1 MPPSTTLILAAT
13 VPRYGIGL
21 NGGLPW
27 RLAKEMKFFKQVT
40 TAQKN
45 AVVIMGRTTWDSI
58 PPKFR
63 PLPDRTNIVLT
74 SRPMPDAPQD
84 VLVAKSFDEALTKC
98 PEDSTV
104 YVIGGSQV
112 YKTALVHEHTKAVLL
127 TEITCPDG
135 HVECDTFFEGFD
147 QGLWKKQTYERLQ
160 DFVGEKVELPG
171 RDVPVEEKGFS
182 FVYTLWEK

>member
-1 MPPSTTLILAAT
+1 METSQRNEVLQTGDYSPEERRRHHGTNHL
-13 VPRYGIGL
+13 GL
-21 NGGLPW
+21 H
-27 RLAKEMKFFKQVT
+27 
-40 TAQKN
+40 
-45 AVVIMGRTTWDSI
+45 S
-58 PPKFR
+58 PKFR

-74 SRPMPDAPQD
+74 SRPMTDAPEE
-84 VLVAKSFDEALTKC
+84 VVVARSFDEALTKC

-147 QGLWKKQTYERLQ
+147 QGLWKKQPYERLQ
-160 DFVGEKVELPG
+160 DFVGDKVELPG
-171 RDVPVEEKGFS
+171 RDTPVEEKGFS